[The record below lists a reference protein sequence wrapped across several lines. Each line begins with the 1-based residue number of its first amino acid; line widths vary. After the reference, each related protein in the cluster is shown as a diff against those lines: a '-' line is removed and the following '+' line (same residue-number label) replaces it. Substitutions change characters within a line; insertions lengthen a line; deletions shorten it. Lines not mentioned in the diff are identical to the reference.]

1 MFSILF
7 QTRIFLRVVESTAA
21 ISMLAYTVIIVFF
34 NDLGGSEFEKTQIAQ
49 EHCDFLTFR
58 CSFIG
63 VCVNLSRPCLATR
76 ELRRYLSPYNS
87 GLKMHFLMKT

>member
-7 QTRIFLRVVESTAA
+7 QTQFFLRVVESTAA

-49 EHCDFLTFR
+49 ETCDCFNVSLQFYKGL
-58 CSFIG
+58 CQF
-63 VCVNLSRPCLATR
+63 VEALSGHKGAQTQSESL
-76 ELRRYLSPYNS
+76 
-87 GLKMHFLMKT
+87 